1 MFQNDYLMRMIL
13 QMVQAIQRALEETR
27 GDPEESAQ
35 EIERVV
41 GEAVDIEASLFFS
54 LSPESM
60 VSMLQ
65 IGNFDEQ
72 LGGYVLRSI
81 YYEAELLEKAGYTQR
96 ADLRRA
102 QADAVAKAYGY
113 EITPEDLSPEAMHA
127 YFAEEEADEAAGEP
141 PAGIGASSDPGLP
154 EAV

>member
-13 QMVQAIQRALEETR
+13 QMVQVMQRAMTQMKE
-27 GDPEESAQ
+27 DPEQTAAEL
-35 EIERVV
+35 ERVI
-41 GEAVDIEASLFFS
+41 GEAVDIEGDLFFS
-54 LSPESM
+54 LAPESM

-72 LGGYVLRSI
+72 LGGYVIRSI
-81 YYEAELLEKAGYTQR
+81 YYEAELLEKAGHTQR

-113 EITPEDLSPEAMHA
+113 DITPADLQPEALSA
-127 YFAEEEADEAAGEP
+127 YFSDEEDPEEGSDEDQA
-141 PAGIGASSDPGLP
+141 I
-154 EAV
+154 

>member
-13 QMVQAIQRALEETR
+13 QMVMVMQRALQETQR
-27 GDPEESAQ
+27 NPGKTAQ
-35 EIERVV
+35 EIEAAI
-41 GEAVDIEASLFFS
+41 GDAVDIDAGLFFS
-54 LSPESM
+54 LEPESM

-65 IGNFDEQ
+65 LGNFDER

-81 YYEAELLEKAGYTQR
+81 YYEAELLEEAGHIQR

-113 EITPEDLSPEAMHA
+113 DIAPDERSPEAMRT
-127 YFAEEEADEAAGEP
+127 YFLEAEAQARAERDGAAG
-141 PAGIGASSDPGLP
+141 
-154 EAV
+154 